1 MKHPPIQERD
11 EVSDEELQQV
21 SYENQ
26 RNSDGFYELYDHAE
40 NGSPSS
46 ETRLLFDDASSRE
59 ECEREADEQI
69 KLLKKK
75 VIEKATSADEY
86 TTS

>member
-1 MKHPPIQERD
+1 MIHQTIQERD
-11 EVSDEELQQV
+11 ELSEEEIQAQ
-21 SYENQ
+21 YENP
-26 RNSDGFYELYDHAE
+26 RNSDGFYELYDHGD

-59 ECEREADEQI
+59 ECVREADEQI

-75 VIEKATSADEY
+75 VIEKATSADEC
-86 TTS
+86 T